1 MQTQSFKKDERLS
14 SEKIIERLFAD
25 GNRFTVFPIGVV
37 WLFASLDSSSPVQVL
52 ISVSR
57 RKFKRAVDRNL
68 LKRRMREAYRRNKQ
82 PFIESLAKEGRQ
94 CALGLIYNGSELAD
108 FNEIEEKII
117 LVLQRLQK
125 EYEKDTG

>member
-82 PFIESLAKEGRQ
+82 PFIESLAKGGRQ